1 MDKTLKEKLGIVEIA
16 DVETLF
22 DALKPWEKLE
32 FINNHTDLEVESG
45 NSDIREGDYS
55 MEDVIE
61 SASEAVDV
69 FGDEEILE
77 NVSDVAIANYALEHK
92 QVLKLIFARIVKE
105 DRIKYPRPHTYTL
118 KSADSFTDSALFI
131 FSE

>member
-16 DVETLF
+16 DVEALF
-22 DALKPWEKLE
+22 DALTPWEKKE
-32 FINNHTDLEVESG
+32 FINSHIDLAGEVESG
-45 NSDIREGDYS
+45 NSDIREDDYS

-61 SASEAVDV
+61 SAEEAVDV

-77 NVSDVAIANYALEHK
+77 NVSDVAIANYVLEHK

-105 DRIKYPRPHTYTL
+105 YRIK
-118 KSADSFTDSALFI
+118 
-131 FSE
+131 

>member
-1 MDKTLKEKLGIVEIA
+1 
-16 DVETLF
+16 
-22 DALKPWEKLE
+22 
-32 FINNHTDLEVESG
+32 
-45 NSDIREGDYS
+45 

-77 NVSDVAIANYALEHK
+77 NVSDVTIADYVLEHK

-105 DRIKYPRPHTYTL
+105 DRIK
-118 KSADSFTDSALFI
+118 
-131 FSE
+131 

>member
-16 DVETLF
+16 DVEALF
-22 DALKPWEKLE
+22 DALTPWEKLE
-32 FINNHTDLEVESG
+32 FINNHTDLADEVESG
-45 NSDIREGDYS
+45 NSDIREGDFS

-69 FGDEEILE
+69 FGENEILE
-77 NVSDVAIANYALEHK
+77 NVSDVTIANYVLEHK

-105 DRIKYPRPHTYTL
+105 NRIQ
-118 KSADSFTDSALFI
+118 
-131 FSE
+131 

>member
-22 DALKPWEKLE
+22 NALTPWEKLE
-32 FINNHTDLEVESG
+32 FINNHTDLEDEVKSG
-45 NSDIREGDYS
+45 NSNIREGDYS

-61 SASEAVDV
+61 NASEAVDV

-77 NVSDVAIANYALEHK
+77 NVSDVNIADYVLEHK

-105 DRIKYPRPHTYTL
+105 DRIK
-118 KSADSFTDSALFI
+118 
-131 FSE
+131 

>member
-16 DVETLF
+16 DVEALF
-22 DALKPWEKLE
+22 DALTPWEKLE
-32 FINNHTDLEVESG
+32 FINNHTDLEVNSG

-69 FGDEEILE
+69 FGDEELDAVTDFIRSQQKVVYDP
-77 NVSDVAIANYALEHK
+77 N
-92 QVLKLIFARIVKE
+92 
-105 DRIKYPRPHTYTL
+105 
-118 KSADSFTDSALFI
+118 FTDLTDHSNDEKSRF
-131 FSE
+131 